1 MVPSGF
7 RTMFETLVFGSPK
20 WGVLRKLNDS
30 KRNWALNRSV
40 IEKSREIATSVLTTP
55 GPRRELK
62 PTLPKVAVV
71 TGAKASGSKYDAV
84 LPILPRI
91 CTLGLIWLARCVAP

>member
-1 MVPSGF
+1 
-7 RTMFETLVFGSPK
+7 MFDTLVLGRPK

-30 KRNWALNRSV
+30 KRNWALNSSV
-40 IEKSREIATSVLTTP
+40 IVMSREIATSVLTTP

-84 LPILPRI
+84 LPIFPKI
-91 CTLGLIWLARCVAP
+91 VTFGLI